1 MTRPACPTCHCSEKI
16 RLHGSFTRK
25 LDRRRVCRYFCVA
38 CAESF
43 SDQTK
48 RLDYRHR
55 KPWINQSVF
64 SLLCKGT
71 SQRGAALFLGVRPA
85 TIARRVVQ
93 FGNVA
98 KKNLEDYRNSRAKAD
113 PVSNIVFDE
122 MESFEH
128 TKCKPL
134 TIPLAVEE
142 KTRKILALGVGS
154 IPAKGPLAAISL
166 KKYGPR
172 RCDRRRLLKQLFTDL
187 KTCCTTNASFSS
199 DESVHYPKALRKL
212 FPKAS
217 HRRFKGRKGCV
228 VGQGEL
234 KSGRY
239 DPLFS
244 LNHTCA
250 MVRDNIKRMSR
261 RTWCTT
267 KRPDRLENL
276 LCLYAWFHNLIIDN
290 FVKPKL
296 TIADPH

>member
-1 MTRPACPTCHCSEKI
+1 MPRPACPTCRCNKRI

-25 LDRRRVCRYFCVA
+25 LDRRRVCRYFCVS
-38 CAESF
+38 CLGSF
-43 SDQTK
+43 SDQTTSV
-48 RLDYRHR
+48 DYRHH

-71 SQRGAALFLGVRPA
+71 SQRGAALFLRVRPA

-93 FGNVA
+93 FGWIA
-98 KKNLEDYRNSRAKAD
+98 KKNLADYRNKRGRFDAVKD
-113 PVSNIVFDE
+113 VVFDE

-134 TIPLAVEE
+134 TIPIAVEE
-142 KTRKILALGVGS
+142 KTRIILSIGVGR
-154 IPAKGPLAAISL
+154 IAAKGPLASISL

-172 RCDRRRLLKQLFTDL
+172 SCERRTLLNKLFLEL
-187 KTCCTTNASFSS
+187 KNCCTPIPSFTS
-199 DESVHYPKALRKL
+199 DESVHYLRPL
-212 FPKAS
+212 RNHFSNSS
-217 HRRFKGRKGCV
+217 HKQYKGRRGCV

-234 KSGRY
+234 KSLVF

-250 MVRDNIKRMSR
+250 MIRDNVKRMSR

-267 KRPDRLENL
+267 KRPDRLDCL
-276 LCLYAWFHNLIIDN
+276 LNLYAWFHNLI
-290 FVKPKL
+290 L
-296 TIADPH
+296 TGTKTPQLQTLAA